1 MTAALKPY
9 SREWLLSDRPTSRRQ
24 ARLGRA
30 YVIWRRFS
38 ENRLALAGLGIIL
51 ALVLIAIFA
60 DVLAPHSPVQG
71 DLRNARLLP
80 PGSAGYWLGTDD
92 QGRDILSRLIHGSR
106 LTLFVVVLV
115 AVIAAPVG
123 LIVGTVAGYAGGWID
138 AVLMRITDI
147 FLAFPKLV
155 LALALVAALGPG
167 IENAVLA
174 IAITSWPPYARIAR
188 AETMTFRNS
197 DFIAAVKLMGASPWR
212 IVLKHV
218 MPLCLSS
225 LIVRVTL
232 DMAGIIL
239 TAAGLGFLGLGAQ
252 PPLPE
257 WGAMIA
263 FGRRFILDQWWVA
276 AMPGVAILIVSLG
289 FNLLGDGLRD
299 ALDPKE
305 AGQ

>member
-1 MTAALKPY
+1 M
-9 SREWLLSDRPTSRRQ
+9 SRRDWLLSDRPQSRMQ

-30 YVIWRRFS
+30 YMTWRRFS
-38 ENRLALAGLGIIL
+38 ANRLALFGLGIL
-51 ALVLIAIFA
+51 VVLILMAVFA
-60 DVLAPHSPVQG
+60 GVLSPHSPVSG
-71 DLRNARLLP
+71 DLGGARLLP
-80 PGSAGYWLGTDD
+80 PGSPGYLLGTDE
-92 QGRDILSRLIHGSR
+92 QGRDILSRLLHGSR
-106 LTLFVVVLV
+106 LTLFVIILV
-115 AVIAAPVG
+115 AVIAAPIG
-123 LIVGTVAGYAGGWID
+123 LIVGAVAGYAGGWVD

-155 LALALVAALGPG
+155 LALAFVAAMGPG

-188 AETMTFRNS
+188 AETMTVRNA
-197 DFIAAVKLMGASPWR
+197 DYIAAVRLMGASPMR
-212 IVLKHV
+212 IVLLHV
-218 MPLCLSS
+218 MPMCLSS

-232 DMAGIIL
+232 DMAGVIL

-263 FGRRFILDQWWVA
+263 SGRRFILDQWWVA
-276 AMPGVAILIVSLG
+276 TMPGIAILLVSLA

-299 ALDPKE
+299 ALDPRE
-305 AGQ
+305 ANQ

>member
-1 MTAALKPY
+1 MTDTMTIVKPY
-9 SREWLLSDRPTSRRQ
+9 SREWLLSDRPTSRKQ

-51 ALVLIAIFA
+51 ALILVAIFA
-60 DVLAPHSPVQG
+60 DVLAPHSAVQG

-80 PGSAGYWLGTDD
+80 PGTDGYWLGTDD

-115 AVIAAPVG
+115 AIIAAPIG

-218 MPLCLSS
+218 IPLCFSS

-239 TAAGLGFLGLGAQ
+239 TAAGLGFLASARS
-252 PPLPE
+252 PRSPN
-257 WGAMIA
+257 
-263 FGRRFILDQWWVA
+263 
-276 AMPGVAILIVSLG
+276 GV
-289 FNLLGDGLRD
+289 R
-299 ALDPKE
+299 
-305 AGQ
+305 

>member
-1 MTAALKPY
+1 M
-9 SREWLLSDRPTSRRQ
+9 SRRDWLLSDRPQSRLQ

-30 YVIWRRFS
+30 YMTWRRFS
-38 ENRLALAGLGIIL
+38 ANRLALFGLGI
-51 ALVLIAIFA
+51 LVLLVLMAVFA
-60 DVLAPHSPVQG
+60 GVLAPQSPVIG
-71 DLRNARLLP
+71 DLAGARLLP
-80 PGSAGYWLGTDD
+80 PGSPGYLLGTDE
-92 QGRDILSRLIHGSR
+92 QGRDILSRLLYGSR
-106 LTLFVVVLV
+106 LTLFVIILV
-115 AVIAAPVG
+115 AVIAAPIGLVVG
-123 LIVGTVAGYAGGWID
+123 AVAGYAGGWVD

-155 LALALVAALGPG
+155 LALAFVAAMGPG

-188 AETMTFRNS
+188 AETMTVRNA
-197 DFIAAVKLMGASPWR
+197 DYIAAVRLMGASPLR
-212 IVLKHV
+212 IVLLHV
-218 MPLCLSS
+218 MPMCLSS

-232 DMAGIIL
+232 DMAGVIL

-263 FGRRFILDQWWVA
+263 SGRRFILDQWWVA
-276 AMPGVAILIVSLG
+276 TMPGIAILLVSLA

-299 ALDPKE
+299 ALDPRE
-305 AGQ
+305 ANQ

>member
-1 MTAALKPY
+1 MSALTEPKPY
-9 SREWLLSDRPTSRRQ
+9 SRAWLLSDRPTSRRQ
-24 ARLGRA
+24 ARAGRA

-38 ENRLALAGLGIIL
+38 ENRLALLGLGIIL
-51 ALVLIAIFA
+51 ALIVVALLAPL
-60 DVLAPHSPVQG
+60 LAPHNPVQG

-80 PGSAGYWLGTDD
+80 PGTAGYWLGTDD

-106 LTLFVVVLV
+106 LTLMVVVLV
-115 AVIAAPVG
+115 AIIAAPIG
-123 LIVGTVAGYAGGWID
+123 LVVGTVSGYAGGWVD

-167 IENAVLA
+167 IENAILA
-174 IAITSWPPYARIAR
+174 IAVTSWPPYARIAR
-188 AETMTFRNS
+188 AETLTFRNS
-197 DFIAAVKLMGASPWR
+197 EFIAAVKLMGASPFR
-212 IVLKHV
+212 IVLRHV
-218 MPLCLSS
+218 MPLCTSS

-232 DMAGIIL
+232 D
-239 TAAGLGFLGLGAQ
+239 
-252 PPLPE
+252 
-257 WGAMIA
+257 
-263 FGRRFILDQWWVA
+263 
-276 AMPGVAILIVSLG
+276 ILIVSLG